1 MRKIDVCLSPELIH
15 LYDLQGKIVVVVD
28 ILRATSC
35 MTTGIAEGVASIRP
49 VATLE
54 ECSELKEQ
62 GYFTAAERGGQ
73 KVAGFVIGNSP
84 FSYMEDRF
92 KGAKI
97 AVTTTNGTLSI
108 TKSKSADKVIIGSF
122 LNLTAV
128 AQFILQYDQ
137 DVIILCAGWQGRV
150 NLEDTLFAGALVEKL
165 GLAYEVECDAAQ
177 AALVLYKT
185 AKSDIEKFLSAS
197 SHVQRLKKFDIG
209 KDITFCLT
217 IDEYDAVPIL
227 RDNEL
232 VGS

>member
-1 MRKIDVCLSPELIH
+1 MRKLDVCLSPELIH
-15 LYDLQGKIVVVVD
+15 LYDLHGKIVVVVD

-54 ECSELKEQ
+54 ECSALKEQ

-73 KVAGFVIGNSP
+73 KVAGFDIGNSP
-84 FSYMEDRF
+84 FSYMEDQF

-108 TKSKSADKVIIGSF
+108 TKSKSADQIIIGSF

-128 AQFILQYDQ
+128 AQYILRYDQ

-150 NLEDTLFAGALVEKL
+150 NLEDTLFAGALVETL
-165 GLAYEVECDAAQ
+165 GLSYEVECDAAQ
-177 AALVLYKT
+177 AALVLYKA
-185 AKSDIEKFLSAS
+185 AKSDMEKFLSAS
-197 SHVQRLKKFDIG
+197 SHVQRLKNFNIG

-217 IDEYDAVPIL
+217 IDEYDTVPIL

-232 VGS
+232 VRS